1 MYTSDNF
8 DEGLRIINDFVARYD
23 ERGLTPKE
31 KAIIHGSLRYLTYKD
46 IQKSYTVLQYTVEY
60 ISQNLAPDLWKKLTE
75 LVEKSPLIRENF
87 RVRKN
92 RVWYLVEQIVC
103 AESNT
108 DSISIVFPSQ
118 PMEGKI
124 LLNRYEIEEHLFD
137 RDLGERHFRASDLC
151 LGNKPCLVIQRC
163 HQTARIQQQF
173 EREAEILS
181 KLGQHPQIPQL
192 LAYFK
197 EGQCLYLVYEQISGQ
212 PLTELLTGEPWSESA
227 VILLLRNLLDVLEF
241 IQQSNVIHRN
251 LNPDNIVQV
260 GDCFI
265 LIDFATVK
273 EIAHPNQSI
282 VSRSTFAQG
291 MKEYM
296 PPEQLTGFTTL
307 ASDIYAIGRIA
318 IHALTG
324 ISPRRLKI
332 NPQTGN
338 LIWRDLVQKV
348 EVSDYLAEV
357 IDRAT
362 RYYFLERY
370 QLATEMSENLN
381 NLVK

>member
-1 MYTSDNF
+1 MYTTNNF

-23 ERGLTPKE
+23 ELGLTPIE

-46 IQKSYTVLQYTVEY
+46 IQKKYTILQYTVEY
-60 ISQNLAPDLWKKLTE
+60 ISQNLAPDLWNKLTE
-75 LVEKSPLIRENF
+75 LIEQSPLIKEKF

-92 RVWYLVEQIVC
+92 KVWYLVEQIVC

-108 DSISIVFPSQ
+108 DSASIVFPSQ

-137 RDLGERHFRASDLC
+137 RDSGERYFWASDLC
-151 LGNKPCLVIQRC
+151 LGNKSCLVIQRC
-163 HQTARIQQQF
+163 HQTRRIQQQF

-212 PLTELLTGEPWSESA
+212 PLTELLTGSWSESA
-227 VILLLRNLLDVLEF
+227 VMLLLGNLLKVLEF

-251 LNPDNIVQV
+251 LNPDNIVKL
-260 GDCFI
+260 GDRFI

-273 EIAHPNQSI
+273 ESAHRDRSG

-296 PPEQLTGFTTL
+296 PPEQLTGFTTF
-307 ASDIYAIGRIA
+307 ASDIYAIGSIG

-324 ISPRRLKI
+324 ISPRRLRF
-332 NPQTGN
+332 NRQTGN
-338 LIWRDLVQKV
+338 LIWRDRVQKV
-348 EVSDYLAEV
+348 EVSDCLAEI

-370 QLATEMSENLN
+370 QSATEMLENLN